1 MELLSDKVGNSRR
14 MKHFWRVRETV
25 ATKRNIGDLRNQDNR
40 DSNGDKRNIGNIGN
54 QDNHKSVVTIV
65 TKVVI
70 NIRGFPY
77 EVPVTF
83 VKL

>member
-1 MELLSDKVGNSRR
+1 MALLSSDKVGYYRI

-25 ATKRNIGDLRNQDNR
+25 ATKRNICDLRNQDNR
-40 DSNGDKRNIGNIGN
+40 DNNGDKRNIGNVG
-54 QDNHKSVVTIV
+54 NHKSVVTIV

-83 VKL
+83 VKF

>member
-1 MELLSDKVGNSRR
+1 MELLLSDKKVNSHRI
-14 MKHFWRVRETV
+14 KHFWRVRETV
-25 ATKRNIGDLRNQDNR
+25 ATKRNIG
-40 DSNGDKRNIGNIGN
+40 NIGN
-54 QDNHKSVVTIV
+54 QGDQKSVVTIV

-83 VKL
+83 VKF